1 MRKAK
6 SVILFIVA
14 VLTCLALATWAL
26 DQAFNKGP
34 SLKTARM
41 WHWQATIPNG
51 RVVAFGGHGKGF
63 VSLKTADVWSP
74 SAKSFS
80 TLTMK
85 YTHDFAAF
93 AKLANGRYLL
103 AGGSSNLGVPAY
115 ATSEIYNPNS
125 NAFTATGNMVR
136 FRAGAGA
143 ATLGSGKVLIAG
155 GWWIHNDAHTYGEIY
170 DPVKGTF
177 KATGPLKVPRAYPL
191 VFPTKDGKAVV
202 AGGNGP
208 QGNPAYIEKVELYN
222 PATNKFAVLR
232 KTLIAG
238 KTGWFIYLYKCMRAI
253 ADQKMSDGRYLL
265 TALKN
270 ASGGYEV
277 MLVTFDPAK
286 KLFETLD
293 TTPALPSWAQ
303 AAISIAPIVD
313 KQKKKAYL
321 LGTLPMSGG
330 IQKQVLYTLDLT
342 TLALVQETDQYSADY
357 YTDFGNQT
365 LLKDGRILMT
375 GGTKDGT
382 NFNPVANSI
391 YVKSE

>member
-6 SVILFIVA
+6 SAILLIA
-14 VLTCLALATWAL
+14 GLLTCLALGTRASS
-26 DQAFNKGP
+26 QAFNEGP

-51 RVVAFGGHGKGF
+51 RVVAFGGHGKEF

-80 TLTMK
+80 TITMK
-85 YTHDFAAF
+85 YTHDFSAF

-103 AGGSSNLGVPAY
+103 AGGSSDRGVPAY

-125 NAFTATGNMVR
+125 NTFTASGKMVR

-143 ATLGSGKVLIAG
+143 ATLSNGKVLIAG

-170 DPVKGTF
+170 DPAKGTF

-202 AGGNGP
+202 AGGQAP
-208 QGNPAYIEKVELYN
+208 QGNPGYIEKVELYN

-232 KTLIAG
+232 NTLIGG
-238 KTGWFIYLYKCMRAI
+238 KTGWFFYLYKCMRAI
-253 ADQKMSDGRYLL
+253 DDQKMSDGRYLL

-270 ASGGYEV
+270 AGSGYEV
-277 MLVTFDPAK
+277 MLVTFDPAT
-286 KLFETLD
+286 KLFEALD
-293 TTPALPSWAQ
+293 TNPALPSWAQ
-303 AAISIAPIVD
+303 VAISIAPIVD

-321 LGTLPMSGG
+321 LGTLPMTGG

-342 TLALVQETDQYSADY
+342 TMALVEETGQYSADY
-357 YTDFGNQT
+357 YTDFGGQS

-375 GGTKDGT
+375 GGTKDGS